1 MKKDY
6 TKLLKRAIK
15 GDDSAFTLI
24 FLDMQNKLYRIA
36 YSRLKSESDTQDAI
50 QNTIVN
56 VYENLGNLKSFSSFE
71 AWTTKILINE
81 CNKIYADKKRVFPS
95 EDNILEFN
103 SYEDDHNDLIFN
115 DLIKSLT
122 TKEQLVL
129 TLYYKNS
136 LDINEISNKLDI
148 PSNTIKSIL
157 HRSRNKIKKI
167 LED

>member
-6 TKLLKRAIK
+6 TKLLKRSIK
-15 GDDSAFTLI
+15 GDDSAFALI

-56 VYENLGNLKSFSSFE
+56 VYENLGNLKNFSSFE

-81 CNKIYADKKRVFPS
+81 CNKIYADKKKAFPS

-136 LDINEISNKLDI
+136 LDINEISDKLDI

>member
-6 TKLLKRAIK
+6 TKLLKRSIK
-15 GDDSAFTLI
+15 GDDSAFALI

-56 VYENLGNLKSFSSFE
+56 VYENLGNLKNFSSFE
-71 AWTTKILINE
+71 AWTTRILINE
-81 CNKIYADKKRVFPS
+81 CNKIYADKKKVFPS

-103 SYEDDHNDLIFN
+103 SYEDDHNDLVFD
-115 DLIKSLT
+115 DLIKDLT

-129 TLYYKNS
+129 TLYYKNNF
-136 LDINEISNKLDI
+136 DINIISDQLDI

>member
-6 TKLLKRAIK
+6 TKLLKKTIK
-15 GDDSAFTLI
+15 GDDSAFALI

-50 QNTIVN
+50 QNTIVS
-56 VYENLGNLKSFSSFE
+56 VYENIGNLKNFSSFE
-71 AWTTKILINE
+71 AWTTRILINE
-81 CNKIYADKKRVFPS
+81 CNKIHADKKRVLLD

-115 DLIKSLT
+115 DLIKNLN

-136 LDINEISNKLDI
+136 LDINEISDKLDI
-148 PSNTIKSIL
+148 PGNTIKSIL
-157 HRSRNKIKKI
+157 HRSRNKLKEI

>member
-6 TKLLKRAIK
+6 TKLIKRAIK

-24 FLDMQNKLYRIA
+24 FLSMQNKLYRIA

-50 QNTIVN
+50 QNTIIN
-56 VYENLGNLKSFSSFE
+56 VYENLGNLKNFSSFE

-81 CNKIYADKKRVFPS
+81 CNKIYADKKRIFPS

-103 SYEDDHNDLIFN
+103 SYEDDHNDLVFD
-115 DLIKSLT
+115 DLIKDLT

-129 TLYYKNS
+129 TLYYKNN
-136 LDINEISNKLDI
+136 LDINIISDQLDI

>member
-6 TKLLKRAIK
+6 TKLIKKSIK
-15 GDDSAFTLI
+15 GDDSAFSLI

-56 VYENLGNLKSFSSFE
+56 VYENLGNLKNFSSFE
-71 AWTTKILINE
+71 AWSTRILINE
-81 CNKIYADKKRVFPS
+81 CNKIYADKKKIFLS

-103 SYEDDHNDLIFN
+103 SYEDNHNDLIFN
-115 DLIKSLT
+115 NLIKNLT

-129 TLYYKNS
+129 TLYYKNN
-136 LDINEISNKLDI
+136 LDINEISDKLNLNT
-148 PSNTIKSIL
+148 NTIKSIL
-157 HRSRNKIKKI
+157 HRSRNKIKKY